1 MISVYT
7 KHNTIFCRFRSL
19 ARKDDFNQLLECFK
33 GEFPSCKW
41 DWESQA
47 WRLPMKDAPRLH
59 WFASRYFGLDGIV
72 YDDE

>member
-7 KHNTIFCRFRSL
+7 KHNAIFCRFQSL
-19 ARKDDFNQLLECFK
+19 SRKDFDEVLECFK
-33 GEFPSCKW
+33 AEFPSRIW
-41 DWESQA
+41 NGEHNV

-72 YDDE
+72 YDDK